1 MKKEDILKIISLG
14 EPTVISI
21 DPDIKTEISRKQI
34 DGIVNDMKKHLSK
47 KKKCH
52 IVLVKEQKFYDRFYA
67 ALFCKLHDVSTK
79 REVSA
84 SSTQERNQK

>member
-14 EPTVISI
+14 EPMIVSI

-34 DGIVNDMKKHLSK
+34 EGIVTDMKKHLSK

-52 IVLVKEQKFYDRFYA
+52 IVLVKE
-67 ALFCKLHDVSTK
+67 
-79 REVSA
+79 
-84 SSTQERNQK
+84 